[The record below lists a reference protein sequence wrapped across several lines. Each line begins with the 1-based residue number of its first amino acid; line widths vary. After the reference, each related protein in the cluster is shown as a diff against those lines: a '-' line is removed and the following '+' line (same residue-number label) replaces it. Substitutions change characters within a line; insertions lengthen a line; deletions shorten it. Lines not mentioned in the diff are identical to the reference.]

1 MFFSSNQLH
10 DIDFTVGK
18 NIHNMHFCG
27 HVTGH
32 TSTGQGIA
40 VFCPHNTVG
49 RHAELQTVSGS
60 SNVLTP
66 ADVLAWGVRVG
77 R

>member
-1 MFFSSNQLH
+1 
-10 DIDFTVGK
+10 
-18 NIHNMHFCG
+18 MHFCG

-32 TSTGQGIA
+32 TSTSQGIA